1 MVKLYQKFPDIQVL
15 TTKGPID
22 FYKDIFGKGKWLLLF
37 SHPADFT
44 PVCTTEFVA
53 FSQKYEEFQKL
64 GVELVG
70 LSVDSV
76 YSHIQ
81 WVLDIENRYGIKVP
95 FPVIADPDKKVARL
109 LDIYDENQGVTI
121 RAVILASPDG
131 IIRFIA
137 LYPTEFGRNIDEIVR
152 VVKAAIVNYK
162 AKVALP
168 ANWQPGQDV
177 IVPTAM
183 TVDEAELRM
192 KLPTAKSWYIVFKK
206 YEELPPNQRV

>member
-1 MVKLYQKFPDIQVL
+1 MVKLYQKFPDLQVL
-15 TTKGPID
+15 TTKGVID

-53 FSQKYEEFQKL
+53 FSQKYEEFEKL

-70 LSVDSV
+70 LSVDSI

-81 WVLDIENRYGIKVP
+81 WLMDIENRYNIKVP

-109 LDIYDENQGVTI
+109 LDIYDENSGATI

-131 IIRFIA
+131 LIRFIA
-137 LYPTEFGRNIDEIVR
+137 LYPSEFGRNIDEIVR
-152 VVKAAIVNYK
+152 VVKAAVVNYK
-162 AKVALP
+162 AKVVLP

-177 IVPTAM
+177 IVPPASTF
-183 TVDEAELRM
+183 DEAEMRL
-192 KLPTAKSWYIVFKK
+192 KLPNAKAWYILFKK
-206 YEELPPNQRV
+206 YEELPSDQRV

>member
-1 MVKLYQKFPDIQVL
+1 MVKLYSKFPDVQVL

-64 GVELVG
+64 GIELVG

-81 WVLDIENRYGIKVP
+81 WLMDIEQRYGVKVP
-95 FPVIADPDKKVARL
+95 FPVIADPDKKFARMIDA
-109 LDIYDENQGVTI
+109 LDEASGQTI
-121 RAVILASPDG
+121 RMVILASPDG
-131 IIRFIA
+131 VIRFVA
-137 LYPTEFGRNIDEIVR
+137 QYPMEFGRNIDELLRIA
-152 VVKAAIVNYK
+152 KAAIVNYK
-162 AKVALP
+162 AKVVLP

-177 IVPTAM
+177 IVPPPS
-183 TVDEAELRM
+183 VFDEAEMRV
-192 KLPTAKSWYIVFKK
+192 KLPTAKAWYILFKK
-206 YEELPPNQRV
+206 YEELPPDQRV